1 MTLPEHSASSTEIVQ
16 NTDDM
21 SPGTNNGQVTQSVS
35 ATMWDPLLTHQLRVL
50 LHTDRL
56 LSLQHR
62 DQHRP
67 DELKQYDS
75 LSLALKVF
83 DLIISHTGLGQDI
96 DHNQAINELLP
107 LLEAMDRAADIEP
120 ERERQRQMAERVLST
135 LYNQD
140 EGRQP
145 FKLTYTTFE
154 QGTAVKRV
162 LSVRLLEERYN
173 VDGDPVLRLSN
184 ESANLLLNALTVDLE
199 DAQAA
204 AEAIIQSQL
213 ARGRIQEARASAQW
227 AFQQSVRLREHI
239 ERRILDTRRD
249 FQSVD
254 WKEEMRHLL
263 DEALIHVQSRCTV
276 EASIIA
282 TAREQ
287 REQLVPGSEQAYQL
301 SEIISLIDA
310 CSRQHL
316 VLQQRL
322 MQAPRIFFEEQER
335 QIFAFRPLVT
345 FPHPQNDILTP
356 LLRLPRVEV
365 IHTLDDIVSAC
376 FPAHP
381 PGIFSLAR
389 YLDYLLKPRRELH
402 TETVPIAQRDLVNE
416 DYDPIY
422 FTPDIR
428 QRAAK
433 YLDTLEKP
441 TRLSAIVQD
450 AQAAGESIAVLEAL
464 VFLIMNYFDP
474 RDSEKPDELPVSVLK
489 TDKQQFLLNNIAGD
503 DVLIIPKEE
512 KHVI

>member
-1 MTLPEHSASSTEIVQ
+1 MTHPEHSARSTEIVP
-16 NTDDM
+16 NTDDV
-21 SPGTNNGQVTQSVS
+21 SPTNGRGQLSQNVS

-62 DQHRP
+62 DHHRP
-67 DELKQYDS
+67 DELKHYDS

-107 LLEAMDRAADIEP
+107 LLEAMDRAAGVEP

-140 EGRQP
+140 DGRQP
-145 FKLTYTTFE
+145 FKLPYTTFE
-154 QGTAVKRV
+154 EGTAVKRV
-162 LSVRLLEERYN
+162 LSVRLLEECYN

-239 ERRILDTRRD
+239 ERRVLDTRRD
-249 FQSVD
+249 FQSVN
-254 WKEEMRHLL
+254 WKEEMRPLL
-263 DEALIHVQSRCTV
+263 EEALIHIKGRVIV
-276 EASIIA
+276 EASIVA

-287 REQLVPGSEQAYQL
+287 REQLALGNKQAYQL

-316 VLQQRL
+316 ILQQRL
-322 MQAPRIFFEEQER
+322 IEAPDIFFKEQER
-335 QIFAFRPLVT
+335 QVFAFRPLIT
-345 FPHPQNDILTP
+345 FPHPQNNILSP
-356 LLRLPRVEV
+356 LLCLPRVEV
-365 IHTLDDIVSAC
+365 IRTLDCIVRAC
-376 FPAHP
+376 LPAHP
-381 PGIFSLAR
+381 PPIFSLAR
-389 YLDYLLKPRRELH
+389 YLDHLLKSRREVH

-416 DYDPIY
+416 DYDLAY

-441 TRLSAIVQD
+441 TRLSVIIQS
-450 AQAAGESIAVLEAL
+450 AQAAGESLSMLEIL
-464 VFLIMNYFDP
+464 VFLVMQYFDS
-474 RDSEKPDELPVSVLK
+474 RDVQTPEDFPVYVHK
-489 TDKQQFLLNNIAGD
+489 AGKQQFLLNNIAGD
-503 DVLIIPKEE
+503 DVLIVPKGEM
-512 KHVI
+512 HGF

>member
-1 MTLPEHSASSTEIVQ
+1 MTLSEHSARSTESVP
-16 NTDDM
+16 NTDDVPPAK
-21 SPGTNNGQVTQSVS
+21 SNGQVAQNVS

-107 LLEAMDRAADIEP
+107 LLEAMDRAAGIGP
-120 ERERQRQMAERVLST
+120 ERERQLQMAERVLHT

-140 EGRQP
+140 DGRQP
-145 FKLTYTTFE
+145 FKLAYTTFE

-239 ERRILDTRRD
+239 ERRVLDTRRD
-249 FQSVD
+249 FQSVN
-254 WKEEMRHLL
+254 WQEEMRPLL
-263 DEALIHVQSRCTV
+263 EESLIHIKGRVTV

-287 REQLVPGSEQAYQL
+287 REQLVLWS
-301 SEIISLIDA
+301 
-310 CSRQHL
+310 
-316 VLQQRL
+316 
-322 MQAPRIFFEEQER
+322 
-335 QIFAFRPLVT
+335 
-345 FPHPQNDILTP
+345 
-356 LLRLPRVEV
+356 
-365 IHTLDDIVSAC
+365 
-376 FPAHP
+376 
-381 PGIFSLAR
+381 
-389 YLDYLLKPRRELH
+389 
-402 TETVPIAQRDLVNE
+402 
-416 DYDPIY
+416 
-422 FTPDIR
+422 
-428 QRAAK
+428 
-433 YLDTLEKP
+433 
-441 TRLSAIVQD
+441 
-450 AQAAGESIAVLEAL
+450 
-464 VFLIMNYFDP
+464 
-474 RDSEKPDELPVSVLK
+474 
-489 TDKQQFLLNNIAGD
+489 
-503 DVLIIPKEE
+503 
-512 KHVI
+512 